1 MRFKALS
8 AATLCAV
15 ALAALGAG
23 SAFAG
28 EVTGNGKTLWTATIS
43 TPDGDFHMLHGK
55 SACAFSGQNDE
66 FVLDGDA
73 RAPRTQSWGQEVRNF
88 APVVGGGAG
97 VPGAACNP
105 TKGFEE

>member
-1 MRFKALS
+1 MRLKALC

-28 EVTGNGKTLWTATIS
+28 EVTGNGKKTLWTATIS
-43 TPDGDFHMLHGK
+43 TPEGDFHLLHGK
-55 SACAFSGQNDE
+55 SICAFSGQNDE
-66 FVLDGDA
+66 FILDGDEN
-73 RAPRTQSWGQEVRNF
+73 APRTQSWGQEVRNF
-88 APVVGGGAG
+88 TPVGGGAG
-97 VPGAACNP
+97 VPGTACNP